1 MKGNAK
7 VGSETRFS
15 RKFLV
20 NVTCFVVDFFFL
32 FLRSPWLNRA
42 HFGMV
47 WRIPLPCISQGTTLS
62 LVVKTDDVTSRTRNW
77 ICTGGYGRFRGEFKF
92 ESIIPRLKAT
102 SGHLFWN
109 RIADFSKKFSF
120 KFLRKRRLYIT
131 DYLNIEN
138 RADLELTP

>member
-62 LVVKTDDVTSRTRNW
+62 LAVKNW
-77 ICTGGYGRFRGEFKF
+77 WRHKPYKELDLHGRFRGEFKF
-92 ESIIPRLKAT
+92 ESIILRLKAT